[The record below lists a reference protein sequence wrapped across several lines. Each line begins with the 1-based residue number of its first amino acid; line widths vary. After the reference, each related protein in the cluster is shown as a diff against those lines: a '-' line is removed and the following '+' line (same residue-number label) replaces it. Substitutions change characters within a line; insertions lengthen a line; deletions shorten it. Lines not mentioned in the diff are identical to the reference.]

1 MGTGKELSLE
11 IRVKTK
17 SGILGVAATMAT
29 MTVIMVMVVVVV
41 VVEKAVKRTMMKTA
55 NYDGTNVRDHDGG
68 DSHSRRG
75 LTSLF
80 LSGLSVKGRKSEIG
94 HFHHLSIHKALIQH
108 WLAWLGF
115 LRGKDHPVMSRL
127 QKVGAWGS
135 SSGFKGC

>member
-29 MTVIMVMVVVVV
+29 MTVVMVMVLLVV

-68 DSHSRRG
+68 DSSHSRRG

-80 LSGLSVKGRKSEIG
+80 LSGLSVKGRRSEIG
-94 HFHHLSIHKALIQH
+94 RFHHLSIHS
-108 WLAWLGF
+108 
-115 LRGKDHPVMSRL
+115 LRP
-127 QKVGAWGS
+127 S
-135 SSGFKGC
+135 SSTGWPGWTSLGEKTILR